1 VLLGRRVP
9 QNAMVLLTLE
19 RDGGT
24 DAPTSKPL
32 LSVENT
38 TQS

>member
-1 VLLGRRVP
+1 
-9 QNAMVLLTLE
+9 VLLTME

-32 LSVENT
+32 MAVENT
-38 TQS
+38 ARS